1 MAPLTEGDIYTI
13 KDQTKIRNSNQGFK
27 YFRLKYW
34 DGYNWIVRFIKAD
47 DTDWIALSETRIGD
61 MVYEGIIA
69 KASPHEQLD
78 AIIMEGKNEAGGGWK
93 FRKPK

>member
-13 KDQTKIRNSNQGFK
+13 LDQTKIRKQNQGFH

-34 DGYNWIVRFIKAD
+34 DGHNWIVRFIKAD
-47 DTDWIALSETRIGD
+47 DTDWIALSEGRIAD
-61 MVYEGIIA
+61 MVYGNIIK

-78 AIIMEGKNEAGGGWK
+78 ALIMEGKNESGGGWK
-93 FRKPK
+93 KKPQ